1 MKQGLIIV
9 DVQNDYFAGGSLPL
23 VGMDAAA
30 ANVQQLLTH
39 FRSKQAPI
47 FHIQHLS
54 VRPGATFFIPGTPG
68 CEIHESV
75 TPQAGEPVV
84 TKHFPSAFRDTP
96 LHDLLQEAGI
106 EQLIICGA
114 MTHMCIDTTTRA
126 AFDLGYSCTVIADA
140 CATRDLTFEG
150 HVVKAADVH
159 TAFMAALQIPF
170 ARVLLTQNYC
180 NAE

>member
-84 TKHFPSAFRDTP
+84 TKHFPSAFRDTRFT
-96 LHDLLQEAGI
+96 ARGRY
-106 EQLIICGA
+106 
-114 MTHMCIDTTTRA
+114 RA
-126 AFDLGYSCTVIADA
+126 ADNL
-140 CATRDLTFEG
+140 RG
-150 HVVKAADVH
+150 HDPYVYRYHD
-159 TAFMAALQIPF
+159 PR
-170 ARVLLTQNYC
+170 RV
-180 NAE
+180 